1 MVEYPNG
8 STPLVRTWFED
19 DEAWQRLLTEAVTR
33 AQEER
38 DEYADIAIVDDPDA
52 ARLSPSDLTAL
63 HHVPTGHSL
72 VIVADRRAMTEDGH
86 PLLVLRADGASP
98 PEQMRAAADQI
109 ALLEINVALLANLDW
124 EDFAAH
130 VGPDGVFRGFG

>member
-1 MVEYPNG
+1 MVEYPND

-19 DEAWQRLLTEAVTR
+19 DDAWQRLLTEAVTR
-33 AQEER
+33 AHER
-38 DEYADIAIVDDPDA
+38 DEYADIAIIDDPDA

-63 HHVPTGHSL
+63 HRVPTGHSL

-98 PEQMRAAADQI
+98 PEEMRAAADQI

-124 EDFAAH
+124 EDFATH